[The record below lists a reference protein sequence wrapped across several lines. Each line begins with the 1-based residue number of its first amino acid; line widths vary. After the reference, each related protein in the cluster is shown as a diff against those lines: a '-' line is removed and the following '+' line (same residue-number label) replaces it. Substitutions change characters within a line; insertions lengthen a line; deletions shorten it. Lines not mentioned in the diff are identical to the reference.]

1 MITID
6 QLLES
11 VDLDFEPRF
20 VTKDSEGV
28 VCVWK
33 NKPEAFDTYWS
44 APELKT
50 TGVICYECLKLAEF
64 EGKDWPECIYEVPR
78 KVDYSKWIGKLCRFW
93 DDGPTIKIG
102 THYGILT
109 GFDDSDRPFERDN
122 VDYWFKHC
130 EPVRPDDDVI
140 YKDAVNELKGAKNE

>member
-20 VTKDSEGV
+20 VTKDEDGCIKFFSDTPRKFRDQWICDYEAKV
-28 VCVWK
+28 QSIYPIK
-33 NKPEAFDTYWS
+33 ISDFANKKWQ
-44 APELKT
+44 
-50 TGVICYECLKLAEF
+50 
-64 EGKDWPECIYEVPR
+64 ECIYEVPR

-140 YKDAVNELKGAKNE
+140 YNDAVNELKGAKND